1 MMADAGKDQEETRS
15 IFAVAGRCM
24 IALLLVLLTA
34 ATLIAAADMCR
45 AAAGNPSLFR
55 SIVLSAQ
62 KWVDSLREPA
72 PSEQLLRQERLVMD
86 AFRNEKQ
93 RWQQM
98 KHEPASRR

>member
-1 MMADAGKDQEETRS
+1 MMADASKDQQETRS
-15 IFAVAGRCM
+15 IFAIAGRCL
-24 IALLLVLLTA
+24 IAFLLVLLTA

-55 SIVLSAQ
+55 SIALSAH
-62 KWVDSLREPA
+62 KWLDSFRDRD

-98 KHEPASRR
+98 KHEPPSRR